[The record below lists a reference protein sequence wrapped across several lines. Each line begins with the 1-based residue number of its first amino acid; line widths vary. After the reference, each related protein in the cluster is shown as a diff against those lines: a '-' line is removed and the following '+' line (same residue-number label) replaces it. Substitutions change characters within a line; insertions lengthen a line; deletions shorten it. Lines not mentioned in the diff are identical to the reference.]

1 MALHRVARAELD
13 AALLA
18 IIRSSEKLDTYY
30 ADGDEWVI
38 VTVDRIE
45 TRPAS

>member
-1 MALHRVARAELD
+1 MALHRVARLD
-13 AALLA
+13 LDTALLA
-18 IIRSSEKLDTYY
+18 IIRSGEKLDTYY

-38 VTVDRIE
+38 DRIE